1 MLVGSAR
8 GGWGVGIY
16 YNPVASC
23 MAYKVNALTHLTS
36 ILAHARDKAITSA
49 DALFSLLVYAEPDGE
64 ARIHG
69 RER

>member
-8 GGWGVGIY
+8 GGWVVGIY

-23 MAYKVNALTHLTS
+23 KAYKVNALTHLTS
-36 ILAHARDKAITSA
+36 ILAHARDKATSA
-49 DALFSLLVYAEPDGE
+49 DALFSLLVYAELDGE
-64 ARIHG
+64 ARTHG